1 MNNHHRGR
9 YKTPYAEIT
18 ASQERVLDFIKE
30 YIAKNTIAPSMAE
43 ITEGLGFRSAN
54 AVVEHMKRLELQGW
68 IRTERR
74 KARAIW
80 VLPKPDPHRP
90 PLKQAA

>member
-1 MNNHHRGR
+1 MNHHTRGR
-9 YKTPYAEIT
+9 YNTPYAEIT
-18 ASQERVLDFIKE
+18 DAQQRVLDFIKE
-30 YIAKNTIAPSMAE
+30 YIAKNSIAPSMVE
-43 ITEGLGFRSAN
+43 IQFGLNFRSAN

-80 VLPKPDPHRP
+80 VLPNPDPHRP
-90 PLKQAA
+90 PAKLAA